1 MQKSL
6 TPEEIIEQFDKLF
19 ASKDHVIDHYRN
31 CQMHAKGII
40 YDKVL
45 TRRLNE
51 DADTMAWRKEN
62 YKAITQSIWQRAV
75 NTLSRIF
82 KSTGFNKYISDQ
94 LTEYLSYTKFHNM
107 EIEQLLEL
115 KILPLMMEDAN
126 GYLIVLP
133 EYEEANYSDEE
144 KQAYL
149 DSEEEA
155 DTYVIRRNEYNEPII
170 EIEYISCEK
179 VYYKDKTNF
188 IWTKESLYDDMNG
201 EKTSPIMEHFKKYGE
216 KKEKCYYWL
225 NLYGLYEIEI
235 VNEKEKKINTIFQY
249 QFAAIPVQILG
260 GVWCDDEMYY
270 SYLNNFLPWGNE
282 AICSFS
288 DYQALLATASYP
300 VKQMVQIE
308 CDAPGCN
315 HGYVTG
321 EHGMMNCHSC
331 NGTGHKTNIGP
342 FNVIEKPMKADG
354 TLLIET
360 DMLTYIVPPME
371 PITILAES
379 WKSLLLKAEESVYLL
394 HTDASQSG
402 VAKTI
407 DRDEEM
413 AFCSRIANNLYTRVY
428 ANLLGFIEEYIL
440 GQIIKKP
447 LIIPPTDFLVY
458 STDYLLE
465 KVENTSILALKL
477 DAYKELID
485 RKWSGQTSQ
494 QKIQQWNLYFNSPF
508 FLNDTMTNND
518 LLAQGY
524 MSSVAYAKNLIYY
537 NYFNQLLMQ
546 MGEAQFN
553 QLSLFDLDTMLTE
566 TITASMEQAPAPD
579 DTSMIP

>member
-1 MQKSL
+1 M
-6 TPEEIIEQFDKLF
+6 
-19 ASKDHVIDHYRN
+19 
-31 CQMHAKGII
+31 
-40 YDKVL
+40 
-45 TRRLNE
+45 
-51 DADTMAWRKEN
+51 
-62 YKAITQSIWQRAV
+62 
-75 NTLSRIF
+75 
-82 KSTGFNKYISDQ
+82 
-94 LTEYLSYTKFHNM
+94 
-107 EIEQLLEL
+107 
-115 KILPLMMEDAN
+115 
-126 GYLIVLP
+126 
-133 EYEEANYSDEE
+133 
-144 KQAYL
+144 
-149 DSEEEA
+149 
-155 DTYVIRRNEYNEPII
+155 
-170 EIEYISCEK
+170 
-179 VYYKDKTNF
+179 
-188 IWTKESLYDDMNG
+188 
-201 EKTSPIMEHFKKYGE
+201 
-216 KKEKCYYWL
+216 
-225 NLYGLYEIEI
+225 
-235 VNEKEKKINTIFQY
+235 
-249 QFAAIPVQILG
+249 
-260 GVWCDDEMYY
+260 
-270 SYLNNFLPWGNE
+270 
-282 AICSFS
+282 
-288 DYQALLATASYP
+288 
-300 VKQMVQIE
+300 
-308 CDAPGCN
+308 
-315 HGYVTG
+315 
-321 EHGMMNCHSC
+321 
-331 NGTGHKTNIGP
+331 
-342 FNVIEKPMKADG
+342 
-354 TLLIET
+354 
-360 DMLTYIVPPME
+360 
-371 PITILAES
+371 
-379 WKSLLLKAEESVYLL
+379 

-465 KVENTSILALKL
+465 KVENTSIMALKL